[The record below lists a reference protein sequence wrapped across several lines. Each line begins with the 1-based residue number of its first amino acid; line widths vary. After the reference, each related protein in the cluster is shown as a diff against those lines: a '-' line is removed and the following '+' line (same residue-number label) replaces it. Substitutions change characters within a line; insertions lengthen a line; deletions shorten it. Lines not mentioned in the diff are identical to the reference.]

1 MNKYSYSVYIYDT
14 RCMPDCKKLIIT
26 HLNVGESEDNMN
38 KCYAFIYNGTSVGYI
53 SQDGYENVVME
64 MCNIF
69 GAKFILAKS
78 HRILCDLVGSID
90 PMNLQPKSTIF
101 RTEDGEYTI
110 IFDNEHSD
118 GCHITVHHNVSD
130 FNFKYVFSS
139 ITDVTGEVEI

>member
-1 MNKYSYSVYIYDT
+1 
-14 RCMPDCKKLIIT
+14 
-26 HLNVGESEDNMN
+26 MN

-69 GAKFILAKS
+69 GAEFILAKS
-78 HRILCDLVGSID
+78 HRILCDLVRSID